1 MDMKVCLILALL
13 FTENYCQKD
22 ALGLHA
28 NDNVSKIRPGLHSKH
43 KKCLIQKSE
52 NVSLKCLKNQK
63 CLTQNVSKIKK
74 CLTQNVSKI

>member
-28 NDNVSKIRPGLHSKH
+28 NDNVSKIRPGLQSKH
-43 KKCLIQKSE
+43 
-52 NVSLKCLKNQK
+52 
-63 CLTQNVSKIKK
+63 
-74 CLTQNVSKI
+74 